1 MPRTDDT
8 SQHGELQ
15 ATVHCYSGHLYAQEP
30 RRFGVAGAEHQVR
43 RVLRAWRE
51 PSGPAFLVEDDAGVR
66 WRLRYD
72 EARDAWYAQRTGV

>member
-51 PSGPAFLVEDDAGVR
+51 PS
-66 WRLRYD
+66 
-72 EARDAWYAQRTGV
+72 